1 MRKMI
6 QSLRTRHI
14 CTRQYNHYRNCS
26 GIDVPVLP
34 PHLSYCSSPK
44 TDAARFEMTA
54 NLFSMLK
61 PAPVCPCFTSDTHI

>member
-26 GIDVPVLP
+26 LALMYLFPP

-44 TDAARFEMTA
+44 TDAVRFEMTA
-54 NLFSMLK
+54 NLFFYAKTSPCVSM
-61 PAPVCPCFTSDTHI
+61 FHQ